1 MNRSNYA
8 AHVARGQ
15 PWHHPPQQVP
25 GRPRSRPAGAKMDF
39 MAYLSER
46 SKPTLLALALSLVA
60 LVGMVDYFTI
70 PPFSFELF
78 YIVPILL
85 AAWFVGRSGGI
96 FISFA
101 CAGAAFLADLL
112 TTPYPDITP
121 RIWNAAVQL
130 SVFLIASQIAT
141 ALEHLRRQQEAN
153 RIAILKRTDEL
164 KTALLHAVSH
174 DLRTPLASIKTSVT
188 SLLDSSVD
196 WDAIDQRALL
206 EGIDEESDRLNR
218 LVGNLL
224 DMSRLE
230 GGMVQLERDW
240 YSIDEVIHTTLRRLK
255 PSFGSQV
262 VEVNVPDDLPL
273 IHVDFVRIDQVLTN
287 LVENTI
293 KYTPPG
299 TLVEISA
306 RRGDGVL
313 EVTVSDNGPGV
324 AQQHLAHLFDRFYRV
339 SGTGQPQS
347 IGLGLS
353 IAKGMVQAHGGQIY
367 AKSWPGQGL
376 SITFTL
382 PLALSAPGEPDSYRV
397 PPESET
403 SKSQGHSARSGAP
416 PAEIARYTLCISG
429 SFPGD
434 VRTPGKGGT
443 RPSEGQMTYPGAI
456 SPGTSEILYGQGP
469 YPYHRR

>member
-1 MNRSNYA
+1 
-8 AHVARGQ
+8 
-15 PWHHPPQQVP
+15 
-25 GRPRSRPAGAKMDF
+25 MDF

-60 LVGMVDYFTI
+60 VVGMVDYLTI

-85 AAWFVGRSGGI
+85 AAWFVGRPGGI
-96 FISFA
+96 LISFA
-101 CAGAAFLADLL
+101 CTGVALLADLL
-112 TTPYPDITP
+112 TTPYPDLTP
-121 RIWNAAVQL
+121 RIWNAGVQL

-141 ALEHLRRQQEAN
+141 MLEQLRRQQEAS
-153 RIAILKRTDEL
+153 RLAILKRTDEL

-188 SLLDSSVD
+188 SLLDSSVN
-196 WDAIDQRALL
+196 WDASAKRALL

-230 GGMVQLERDW
+230 GGMLQLERDW

-255 PSFGSQV
+255 PSFGPQV
-262 VEVNVPDDLPL
+262 IEINVPDDLPL
-273 IHVDFVRIDQVLTN
+273 IQIDFVRIDQVLTN
-287 LVENTI
+287 LVENAI
-293 KYTPPG
+293 KYTPPD
-299 TLVEISA
+299 TAIEISA
-306 RRGDGVL
+306 RLGEGVL

-382 PLALSAPGEPDSYRV
+382 PLALSTPGEPDSYRV
-397 PPESET
+397 SLESET
-403 SKSQGHSARSGAP
+403 SKSRGHGARSEAP
-416 PAEIARYTLCISG
+416 PAEIARYALSTPG
-429 SFPGD
+429 NPPGD
-434 VRTPGKGGT
+434 ARAPGKGGT
-443 RPSEGQMTYPGAI
+443 RSSEGQMTYPDAI
-456 SPGTSEILYGQGP
+456 SPSEILHGQGP